1 MLFFSLFCRRNILNE
16 PRTSEP
22 PGLFGGVSGETRT
35 AAEDD
40 GYENAPRRAAPP
52 AAPDA
57 LARLEQTLA
66 AMEQRRAR
74 DHKMLLIAIVVFAS
88 LTLHRLELMQQR
100 LRALGA

>member
-1 MLFFSLFCRRNILNE
+1 MDLTEAWCDPAPAPA
-16 PRTSEP
+16 PRAAAAAA
-22 PGLFGGVSGETRT
+22 T
-35 AAEDD
+35 AAAAMA
-40 GYENAPRRAAPP
+40 APVAPPAAPP